1 MNLENIKL
9 HQLRSLTAAAQCG
22 NFSEAALLLNVS
34 QSAVSHAIAALET
47 ELGVVLFARGRHGA
61 TLTPVGER
69 IVTHAQDILR
79 SIDNV
84 GKEAVA
90 TRSLQGGQVRIAA
103 FRSAA
108 THLLP
113 KVMVQFQKAFPAIA
127 VILRDFQHCVQI
139 EAALRSGQI
148 DLGLTLLP
156 TAPEFET
163 WELLRDEY
171 VVLLPPDWTIAHD
184 PITWDHLATYPLILP
199 TENDCCR
206 AIINNYYARLRR
218 SLSPT
223 YEVREDSTILGMVE
237 QGLGFTIM
245 SRLAA
250 EPISPRIQIRTLPD
264 PLERVIGVAVL
275 ADAQHPP
282 AVYAFLN
289 QLQQMGRSDNVA
301 QLPLRSVS

>member
-9 HQLRSLTAAAQCG
+9 HQLRCLTAAAKCG
-22 NFSEAALLLNVS
+22 NFSEAALQLNVS
-34 QSAVSHAIAALET
+34 QSAVSHAIATLET
-47 ELGVVLFARGRHGA
+47 KLGVVLFARGRHGA

-69 IVTHAQDILR
+69 IVTHAQDILC
-79 SIDNV
+79 SIDNI

-90 TRSLQGGQVRIAA
+90 TRSLAGGQVRIAA

-113 KVMVQFQKAFPAIA
+113 KVMVQFQKTLPAIA
-127 VILRDFQHCVQI
+127 IILRDFKDCDQV
-139 EAALRSGQI
+139 EAALRTGQI

-156 TAPEFET
+156 SAPEFEA

-171 VVLLPPDWTIAHD
+171 VVLLPTGWTATD
-184 PITWDHLATYPLILP
+184 PITWEQLATYPLILP
-199 TENDCCR
+199 LEIDSCR
-206 AIINNYYARLRR
+206 KIIDRYYVRCEQPLNF
-218 SLSPT
+218 T

-237 QGLGFTIM
+237 QGLGVTIM
-245 SRLAA
+245 ARLAA
-250 EPISPRIQIRTLPD
+250 EPISPQIQIRNLPE
-264 PLERVIGVAVL
+264 PLERVIGVVAL

-289 QLQQMGRSDNVA
+289 QLRQVGRSPHVA
-301 QLPLRSVS
+301 QLSLRSVS